1 MTRRPEYGGN
11 VWVAEAEKAGYED
24 TLQRGGHARHNLKD
38 NTIIIIIITPIIV
51 IITHLVWVLEGR
63 SFERP
68 HWEEE
73 EVDPKDWDQDH
84 HLNMFLI
91 ILFLAA
97 SFCTLFG

>member
-1 MTRRPEYGGN
+1 MWVGEPDYFHLPRTGIQVDYSVIKGEAFERPAN
-11 VWVAEAEKAGYED
+11 I
-24 TLQRGGHARHNLKD
+24 T
-38 NTIIIIIITPIIV
+38 TIIITPII
-51 IITHLVWVLEGR
+51 INTHLVWVLEGR

-84 HLNMFLI
+84 HLDMFLII

-97 SFCTLFG
+97 SFCTIFG